1 MPGTDVAAAAD
12 IVLGETGEL
21 PHVPQ
26 LPERGIAAGAVA
38 RTAFLLPGLAV
49 DRGPRGW
56 VLTARDQLITRRG
69 RDLLARDLDAVQE
82 VWETAPEVVKVQCVG
97 PWSLAAALELGNGH
111 RAVTDR
117 GAVRE
122 LHDSS
127 LQAVEEHAA
136 DVADRFQCRTV
147 LQLDEPY
154 LGAVLAGRVPGAT
167 DFETIPAVPAD
178 VAAATLED
186 FAADYLWL
194 PGPRPSWEAA
204 GAARTAIVDFA
215 AVAAEANYE
224 GAGMHLEDGYR
235 LGCAVT
241 PSGLREPGRQAREI
255 AGWLDRLG
263 MRREV
268 MATQLDVNPWPVS
281 DTLADAAGNYSRA
294 AKLGDILASG
304 DA

>member
-69 RDLLARDLDAVQE
+69 RELMARDLDAIQE
-82 VWETAPEVVKVQCVG
+82 VWETTPEVVKIQCVG

-122 LHDSS
+122 LHASL
-127 LQAVEEHAA
+127 LQAVAEHTA

-154 LGAVLAGRVPGAT
+154 LDAVLAGRVPGAT
-167 DFETIPAVPAD
+167 DFETIPAVPAEVA
-178 VAAATLED
+178 VAALEE
-186 FAADYLWL
+186 FSADYLWL
-194 PGPRPSWEAA
+194 PGPHPSWEAA
-204 GAARTAIVDFA
+204 RAARTAIVDFPA
-215 AVAAEANYE
+215 LTAQANYE

-235 LGCAVT
+235 LGCTIA
-241 PSGLREPGRQAREI
+241 PENLREPGRQAREI

-263 MRREV
+263 MRRET
-268 MATQLDVNPWPVS
+268 MATQLDVSPWPVS
-281 DTLADAAGNYSRA
+281 GALGDAAAAYSHA